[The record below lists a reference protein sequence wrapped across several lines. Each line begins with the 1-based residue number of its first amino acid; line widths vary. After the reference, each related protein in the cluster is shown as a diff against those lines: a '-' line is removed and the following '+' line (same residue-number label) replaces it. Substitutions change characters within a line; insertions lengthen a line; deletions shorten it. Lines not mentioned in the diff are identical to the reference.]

1 MEDRMFDVAAA
12 IKDNILNYRLV
23 ADYFQRPAA
32 TERLV
37 RRINEYNKAFTESS
51 ACKVNNEYFPQWMAL
66 AMQCFWI
73 LFGGAMLFEGH
84 VGLGGFLT
92 TLAIFRNSG
101 SELS

>member
-12 IKDNILNYRLV
+12 VKDNILNYRLV

-51 ACKVNNEYFPQWMAL
+51 ACKVNNYVYSDSKLER
-66 AMQCFWI
+66 
-73 LFGGAMLFEGH
+73 
-84 VGLGGFLT
+84 
-92 TLAIFRNSG
+92 IFSNV
-101 SELS
+101 

>member
-1 MEDRMFDVAAA
+1 M
-12 IKDNILNYRLV
+12 
-23 ADYFQRPAA
+23 
-32 TERLV
+32 
-37 RRINEYNKAFTESS
+37 
-51 ACKVNNEYFPQWMAL
+51 NNEYFPQWMAL

-101 SELS
+101 SELSRIYIAYVKIQDAFTLLFI